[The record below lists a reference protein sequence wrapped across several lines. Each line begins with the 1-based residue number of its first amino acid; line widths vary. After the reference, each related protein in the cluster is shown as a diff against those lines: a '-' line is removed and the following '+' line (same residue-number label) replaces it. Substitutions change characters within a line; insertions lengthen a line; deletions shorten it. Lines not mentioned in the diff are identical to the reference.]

1 MARQI
6 HIQGRISHAAMLAT
20 LSLLFVVTAA
30 YLLAHFVVDRL
41 QHRFFFTTG
50 GEYLLLGILVGPANP
65 AFAPLNDEVL
75 RQLAPLVSLAIGW
88 MGLLYGSRLDMPKL
102 AGGNFI
108 AGRIALVEA
117 IVTGGIVAT
126 TCSIALYHLPFDW
139 PDAESYRLAVSVL
152 AVSAVVASPAALN
165 LVKNHLSAKG
175 QFTELLDRVLRFNE
189 LIAIVAF
196 GAILCIFHR
205 ENPALGG
212 RPTEVEWFMLSLVL
226 GGALGVLFFLFIGDE
241 HDEDNQF
248 LALVGIIVFASGL
261 AHSLELSP
269 LLVNLILGVSLVSLA
284 DDQLS
289 DEIRR
294 TLNRTAR
301 PMYIVLL
308 IFAGAM
314 APIGG
319 MTPWLLAIVYVASRV
334 VAKIVGGWVAS
345 LGLGHRT
352 RWDQGRGLLG
362 HGEIAVAM
370 ALNLMLVF
378 PGELA
383 QLVSVA
389 ILSSVLANEIWSA
402 RLLKSLLIDAG
413 DIRHSDSPPPSPP
426 GPVPLKSEGV

>member
-1 MARQI
+1 
-6 HIQGRISHAAMLAT
+6 MLAT
-20 LSLLFVVTAA
+20 LTLLLVVTAA
-30 YLLAHFVVDRL
+30 YLLAHFVIDRL

-50 GEYLLLGILVGPANP
+50 GEYVLLGILIGPATP
-65 AFAPLNDEVL
+65 FFTALNDDVL

-88 MGLLYGSRLDMPKL
+88 MGLLYGSRLDMPRL
-102 AGGNFI
+102 AGGKFT

-117 IVTGGIVAT
+117 LVTGTIVAT
-126 TCSIALYHLPFDW
+126 ACSIVLFHLPFPW
-139 PDAESYRLAVSVL
+139 PNRESYWLAVSVL
-152 AVSAVVASPAALN
+152 AVSSVVASPAALT
-165 LVKNHLSAKG
+165 LVRTKLNAKG
-175 QFTELLDRVLRFNE
+175 QLTELMDRVLRFNE

-205 ENPALGG
+205 DNPDLGG
-212 RPTEVEWFMLSLVL
+212 RPTEIEWFILSLVL
-226 GGALGVLFFLFIGDE
+226 GGALGVLFFLFIGNE

-269 LLVNLILGVSLVSLA
+269 LLVNLVLGFSLVSLA

-289 DEIRR
+289 AELTRSLER
-294 TLNRTAR
+294 SAK

-314 APIGG
+314 APTSG
-319 MTPWLLAIVYVASRV
+319 MTVWILAVVYVATRI
-334 VAKIVGGWVAS
+334 VARMVGGWVAS

-352 RWDQGRGLLG
+352 RWDQGRAFVG
-362 HGEIAVAM
+362 HGEVAVAM

-378 PGELA
+378 PGDIG

-389 ILSSVLANEIWSA
+389 ILSSVIANEIWSP
-402 RLLKSLLIDAG
+402 RLLKGLLIDAG
-413 DIRHSDSPPPSPP
+413 DIRHGSSNEEPPNSP
-426 GPVPLKSEGV
+426 GPVLMTAQGA